1 MAEIPGLRSYTER
14 MHQRTW
20 LSLITIPFVATLT
33 YPVLVRQG
41 LPAPRVEN
49 PIKSSDPLTG
59 LSDIQ
64 DVLGLV
70 RDNYVDAPNLEKVV
84 FGGIQGV
91 LERAHPLNAYLSP
104 DDLRLPDPGSASLG
118 MRLLKRGIYAH
129 VVNVTAGSPA
139 ARAGVQIG
147 DVIRKVDGMSVGSL
161 SAWALERSLR
171 GPEGSEVV
179 LLRYAS
185 ANGELKKL
193 PLKREKV
200 QRGELRLKK
209 EARGSVLSVPD
220 LEAGRGQ
227 ELKASLENLDRNG
240 LLVLDLRS
248 CAGGSLAEAAAAAGC
263 FGGEGLLATV
273 QEAGRPD
280 QPFSILPQRLAP
292 FNRVAVLIGPGT
304 LGAGEAL
311 AAALKKQGLAVVGER
326 SAALGVER
334 TRILL
339 KQGGAVELVNKR
351 WLGAGGERLAFND
364 RPSQG
369 LRKPVNEK
377 GEDLP
382 GVIPSHP
389 LKGVKPEDDLLG
401 KVLEVLD
408 KANKSKTASL
418 GSVWLSSG
426 LKRRDALVW
435 DHEVI

>member
-1 MAEIPGLRSYTER
+1 

-20 LSLITIPFVATLT
+20 LSLITVPFVATLT
-33 YPVLVRQG
+33 YPVLVHQG
-41 LPAPRVEN
+41 LPAPRVDN

-104 DDLRLPDPGSASLG
+104 EDLRLPEPGAASLG

-129 VVNVTAGSPA
+129 VVSVTAGGPA

-171 GPEGSEVV
+171 GAEGSEIV

-193 PLKREKV
+193 SLKREKV
-200 QRGELRLKK
+200 KRAEVGLKK
-209 EARGSVLSVPD
+209 ETRGQVLTLPD

-227 ELKASLENLDRNG
+227 ELKASLEGLDRNA
-240 LLVLDLRS
+240 LLVLDLRN

-292 FNRVAVLIGPGT
+292 FSRVAVLIGPGT
-304 LGAGEAL
+304 LGAGEAF
-311 AAALKKQGLAVVGER
+311 AAALKKQGLPVLGER

-334 TRILL
+334 TRVLL
-339 KQGGAVELVNKR
+339 RQGGAVELVNKR
-351 WLGAGGERLAFND
+351 WIGAGGERLAFMD
-364 RPSQG
+364 RPAQG
-369 LRKPVNEK
+369 LRKPTNEK

-382 GVIPSHP
+382 GVMPSHP
-389 LKGVKPEDDLLG
+389 LKGMKPEDDLLG

-408 KANKSKTASL
+408 KATKVKTASL
-418 GSVWLSSG
+418 GRNLLSMG
-426 LKRRDALVW
+426 PKRWEALAW